1 MPEKVKNHFV
11 PKFYLKQFV
20 NSDLI
25 SLYHIGQDAYIPD
38 IPAEDQA
45 QKKRLYGDNS
55 ELEDA
60 FGELETEVA
69 PILKNI
75 IKKKKIPSKS
85 SMNYFSLMNFTILQN
100 QRTFKAIDQ
109 ADKGIE
115 QMLKRYLEDV
125 PEFKDIDL
133 EKYEIRTKNAFT
145 LTTGSAI
152 PIAIES
158 IDLEPILII
167 NNTEYPF
174 IVSDNPCIKYNQF
187 AEHIRWYNDGRGFG
201 AMGLQIFLP
210 LDERLLIAFFDK
222 KTYKTN
228 TKGKKKTILNATK
241 QDVINL
247 NKLQFVCADE
257 CLYYKNRKNIKEV
270 ITQIKEAKD
279 LRKDFVP
286 STQKLY
292 GQDGYLLIHSE
303 AQLKAMLQ
311 FSFFQ
316 IRKEYKNF
324 SKKGLSLGG
333 LKRESFNDFYIK
345 TFDMALRELDP
356 KKVTMKLFEVLNE
369 KQKKYGNQ

>member
-1 MPEKVKNHFV
+1 MSEKVKNHFV

-75 IKKKKIPSKS
+75 IKKNKIPPKS

-100 QRTFKAIDQ
+100 QRTFKAIYQ
-109 ADKGIE
+109 TDKGIE
-115 QMLKRYLEDV
+115 QMLKKYLEDI
-125 PEFKDIDL
+125 PDFKDIDL
-133 EKYEIRTKNAFT
+133 DKYEIRTKNAFA
-145 LTTGSAI
+145 LATGSAI

-158 IDLEPILII
+158 IDLEPVLIV
-167 NNTEYPF
+167 NNTKYPF
-174 IVSDNPCIKYNQF
+174 IVSDNPCIKYNLF
-187 AEHIRWYNDGRGFG
+187 AEHIRWHNDGRGFG
-201 AMGLQIFLP
+201 TTGLQIFLP
-210 LDERLLIAFFDK
+210 LNERLLIAFFDK
-222 KTYKTN
+222 KVYKTN

-241 QDVINL
+241 EDVINL

-270 ITQIKEAKD
+270 ISQIKEAEG
-279 LRKDFVP
+279 LRKDFIP
-286 STQKLY
+286 STQKLH

-311 FSFFQ
+311 LSFFQ
-316 IRKEYKNF
+316 IKKEYKNF
-324 SKKGLSLGG
+324 SREGLSLGG

-356 KKVTMKLFEVLNE
+356 KKVTMKLFEILTE